1 MGLFK
6 KKYDKG
12 LEKTRKSF
20 FSKIKDIL
28 KFDKLNDDTL
38 EEIEELLILS
48 DMGIDTVEEV
58 ISKLRERCN
67 GKDDPIEVLKEILKE
82 ILVISYE
89 DKEKNNK
96 PYVLS
101 IVGVNGTGKTTTIGK
116 LSNKEVKEGKS
127 VVLAACDTFR
137 AAAVDQLKIWSDRTG
152 ASIISQGQDADPA
165 AVAFDAVSHAKSKN
179 KDVVI
184 IDTAGRLHTKSNLME
199 ELKKINRVIKK
210 GIPEAPHDTWLVLD
224 STTGQNGLI
233 QAKKFKETVALTGII
248 LTKLDGT
255 AKGGIA
261 FAIVKELEIPVRYI
275 GLGEGVDDLKEFN
288 AEDFVNAL
296 ISDDNNL

>member
-20 FSKIKDIL
+20 FSKIKEIL
-28 KFDKLNDDTL
+28 KFDKLDEDTL

-48 DMGIDTVEEV
+48 DMGMETVEEV
-58 ISKLRERCN
+58 IEDLKEKCS
-67 GKDDPIEVLKEILKE
+67 GKEDPIAILKEILKE
-82 ILVISYE
+82 KLVVSFD
-89 DKEKNNK
+89 DKEKSNK
-96 PYVLS
+96 PYVLFV
-101 IVGVNGTGKTTTIGK
+101 VGVNGTGKTTTIGK
-116 LSNKEVKEGKS
+116 LSNKMVKEGKS

-137 AAAVDQLKIWSDRTG
+137 AAAVSQLQIWSERTG

-179 KDVVI
+179 KDIVI

-199 ELKKINRVIKK
+199 ELKKINRVISKV
-210 GIPEAPHDTWLVLD
+210 IPEAPHDIWLVLD
-224 STTGQNGLI
+224 STTGQNGLV
-233 QAKKFKETVALTGII
+233 QAKKFKETVNLTGIV

-261 FAIVKELEIPVRYI
+261 FAIVKELGIPVRYI
-275 GLGEGVDDLKEFN
+275 GLGEGEEDLKEFN
-288 AEDFVNAL
+288 INDFVDAL
-296 ISDDNNL
+296 ISDENNL

>member
-28 KFDKLNDDTL
+28 KFDKLDEDTL

-48 DMGIDTVEEV
+48 DMGMETVEEV
-58 ISKLRERCN
+58 IEELKEKCN
-67 GKDDPIEVLKEILKE
+67 GKEDPTEVLKEILKE
-82 ILVISYE
+82 KLVVSFE

-96 PYVLS
+96 PYVLFV
-101 IVGVNGTGKTTTIGK
+101 VGVNGTGKTTTIGK
-116 LSNKEVKEGKS
+116 LSNKMVKEGKS

-137 AAAVDQLKIWSDRTG
+137 AAAVSQLQIWSERTG

-179 KDVVI
+179 KDIVI

-199 ELKKINRVIKK
+199 ELKKINRVISKV
-210 GIPEAPHDTWLVLD
+210 IPEAPHDIWLVLD

-233 QAKKFKETVALTGII
+233 QAKKFKETVDLTGIV

-261 FAIVKELEIPVRYI
+261 FAIVKELGIPVRYI
-275 GLGEGVDDLKEFN
+275 GLGEGEEDLKEFN
-288 AEDFVNAL
+288 INDFVDAL

>member
-1 MGLFK
+1 M
-6 KKYDKG
+6 
-12 LEKTRKSF
+12 EKTRKSF